1 MIPIEGH
8 LIPLQGTIPGVTR
21 IARVLPLLTVAAWLT
36 TVFVPILDSGNT
48 VGSRIVVTSLG
59 FDGFPPQSVEPVFI
73 AAWVAVLACA
83 GLAWVPSGRRW
94 WSVLAIVVA
103 IVLAVVLVAWVLNPP
118 FILWDGVDAQGRPV
132 GGHEEA
138 VPAIGILASTLG
150 IAALFVAGLLARV
163 RPGRTTTD
171 SGS

>member
-1 MIPIEGH
+1 
-8 LIPLQGTIPGVTR
+8 
-21 IARVLPLLTVAAWLT
+21 VLPLITVAAWLT

-48 VGSRIVVTSLG
+48 VGPRILVTSLS
-59 FDGFPPQSVEPVFI
+59 FDAFPPQPVEPVFI
-73 AAWVAVLACA
+73 AAWVAVLTCA
-83 GLAWVPSGRRW
+83 GLAWVSGVRRW
-94 WSVLAIVVA
+94 WSVLAIMVA
-103 IVLAVVLVAWVLNPP
+103 IVLAAVQIAWVLNPP

-150 IAALFVAGLLARV
+150 IAALFVAGILARV
-163 RPGRTTTD
+163 RPGRSTTD